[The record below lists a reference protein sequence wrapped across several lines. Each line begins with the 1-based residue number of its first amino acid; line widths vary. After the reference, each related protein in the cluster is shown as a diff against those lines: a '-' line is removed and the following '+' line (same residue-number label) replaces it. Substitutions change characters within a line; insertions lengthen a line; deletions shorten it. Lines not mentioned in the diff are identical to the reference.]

1 MRQVTSC
8 LLIFASA
15 VIATDETP
23 HIFLYGEYVYK
34 AYPTFVIYTENK
46 RACPEGMLWF
56 DHEAERQTL
65 SKKKILR
72 GTYWLGVTSGDTK
85 WPNGMPLPSV
95 VIPIKECLCYDIR
108 SMIYYQSSCLA
119 RHQVIC
125 KTKNTIKPT
134 PSPDCR
140 IQTDKLTFKRI
151 GIGNRQKVA
160 AIDEFSAQSLIVCAA
175 RCLNDQRCCSF
186 EFNGWSKLCRLVETY
201 GMRLVDREEGNEA
214 FRIVLTHK

>member
-1 MRQVTSC
+1 MRQIISF
-8 LLIFASA
+8 LLLFASA
-15 VIATDETP
+15 VNATDDSP
-23 HIFLYGEYVYK
+23 HILLYGEYVYK
-34 AYPTFVIYTENK
+34 AYPTDVTYTEYK

-56 DHEAERQTL
+56 DREAERQNL

-72 GTYWLGVTSGDTK
+72 GTYWLGVASGDTK
-85 WPNGMPLPSV
+85 WPNGKPLPPR

-108 SMIYYQSSCLA
+108 SMNYYQSSCQA
-119 RHQVIC
+119 RHQVLC
-125 KTKNTIKPT
+125 KTRNTIKPT

-140 IQTDKLTFKRI
+140 IDTDKLTFERI

-175 RCLNDQRCCSF
+175 RCLKDQRCCSF
-186 EFNGWSKLCRLVETY
+186 EFNGRSKLCRLVETY

-214 FRIVLTHK
+214 FRIMLTHQ